1 MYLLICLSLALIS
14 IIAVLCP
21 FLRRRSPRD
30 QISRNLFANF
40 IANKETIYDNIESL
54 QLEYDLGQ
62 ISKEDLDKN
71 LLSLKHEAA
80 EIMQNHESDVDGLD
94 LYNNELETA
103 IKLARNADANQVK
116 KRD

>member
-1 MYLLICLSLALIS
+1 MALIS
-14 IIAVLCP
+14 IVAVLCP

-80 EIMQNHESDVDGLD
+80 EIMQNDGFAEYHSSRRDNTKCRISD
-94 LYNNELETA
+94 
-103 IKLARNADANQVK
+103 ISR
-116 KRD
+116 